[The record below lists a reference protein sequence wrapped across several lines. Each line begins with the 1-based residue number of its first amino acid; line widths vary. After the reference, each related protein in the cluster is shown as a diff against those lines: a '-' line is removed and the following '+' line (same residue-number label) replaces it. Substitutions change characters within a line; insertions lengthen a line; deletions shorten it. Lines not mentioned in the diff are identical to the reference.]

1 MSSANS
7 EPFKSLV
14 VLPLEDLSAEKNQ
27 DYFAD
32 GMTDELIAS
41 LAKIRQLRV
50 ISRTS
55 AMAYKGTR
63 KPLSEI
69 ARDLHVDAVV
79 EGTVLRAGNRVR
91 ITAELVQVSTDRH
104 LWAETYESELG
115 NILTLQSQVA
125 SAIVNEIRINL
136 TPEEQKRLATPR
148 VVNAQAYEDYL
159 KGRYYWNKR
168 SEEGLTRAVEYTS
181 ARPIR
186 TLSML
191 WHTPDW
197 LIATIC
203 WAAQSSGPC
212 LPLTR
217 LRKQKPPR

>member
-1 MSSANS
+1 
-7 EPFKSLV
+7 
-14 VLPLEDLSAEKNQ
+14 
-27 DYFAD
+27 
-32 GMTDELIAS
+32 
-41 LAKIRQLRV
+41 
-50 ISRTS
+50 
-55 AMAYKGTR
+55 MAYKGTR

-69 ARDLHVDAVV
+69 ARELHVDAVV

-115 NILTLQSQVA
+115 NILTLQSHVA

-168 SEEGLTRAVEYTS
+168 SEEGLLKAVITINSGSKGSTIRAGICGIGRLLRSTRHHDHRRNARHGSSSEGTS
-181 ARPIR
+181 RCAKG
-186 TLSML
+186 
-191 WHTPDW
+191 
-197 LIATIC
+197 A
-203 WAAQSSGPC
+203 GY
-212 LPLTR
+212 
-217 LRKQKPPR
+217 